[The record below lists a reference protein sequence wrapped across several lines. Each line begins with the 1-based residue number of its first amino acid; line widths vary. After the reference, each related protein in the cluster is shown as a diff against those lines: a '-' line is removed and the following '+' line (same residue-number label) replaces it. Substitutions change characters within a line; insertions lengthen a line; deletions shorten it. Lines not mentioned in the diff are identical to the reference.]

1 MLNPLHVKNKIRL
14 VLAAL
19 VMIFLVLSA
28 PMAIAQEQPDERKL
42 TDPTAPGYEKP
53 IDNYDPWEGFN
64 RSMYKFNYGVDKY
77 FFLPVVRAYKFIL
90 PDVVETGIANF
101 FKNLFEI
108 NNVANNLLQGNAEG
122 VVNSTFRIVFNSTL
136 GLGGIMDPATPMG
149 FHKMDEDFGQT
160 LGVWGAGPGPFL
172 VLPVLGPSTVRDGI
186 GSGVDSVGNSIWL
199 TAVVNTAFKDTG
211 DRDKVYY
218 GLTGLNIINQRASVP
233 FRYYETGSPFEYELL
248 RYVYLKDRQIKIEE
262 R

>member
-1 MLNPLHVKNKIRL
+1 MLNPLHVKNKTRL

-28 PMAIAQEQPDERKL
+28 PLAIAQEQPDERKL

-53 IDNYDPWEGFN
+53 MANYDPWEGFN

-149 FHKMDEDFGQT
+149 FYKMDEDFGQT
-160 LGVWGAGPGPFL
+160 LGVWGAGPGPYL

-186 GSGVDSVGNSIWL
+186 GSGVDSVANSIWL
-199 TAVVNTAFKDTG
+199 TALVDSVVTDTG
-211 DRDKVYY
+211 DRDRLYWS
-218 GLTGLNIINQRASVP
+218 LTGLNIINTRANIP
-233 FRYYETGSPFEYELL
+233 FRYYETGSPFEYDLV

>member
-1 MLNPLHVKNKIRL
+1 MLNPLHLKNKIRL
-14 VLAAL
+14 VLAGL
-19 VMIFLVLSA
+19 VMIFLLLSA
-28 PMAIAQEQPDERKL
+28 PLAIAQEQPDARKL

-53 IDNYDPWEGFN
+53 MANYDPWEGFN
-64 RSMYKFNYGVDKY
+64 RSVYKFNYGVDKY

-149 FHKMDEDFGQT
+149 FYKMEEDFGQT
-160 LGVWGAGPGPFL
+160 LGVWGAGPGPYL

-186 GSGVDSVGNSIWL
+186 GSGVDSVANSLWL
-199 TAVVNTAFKDTG
+199 TALVNSAVSDTG
-211 DRDKVYY
+211 DRDRLYWS
-218 GLTGLNIINQRASVP
+218 LTGLNIINTRATIP
-233 FRYYETGSPFEYELL
+233 FRYYETGSPFEYELV